1 MRILVA
7 GYGTVAQGVMRS
19 LLERHGVAAKDIFC
33 FTYGSDDNSSL
44 LDFLEAEG
52 IGFSVV
58 GLWEEEAVAIV
69 REFAPDFIAS
79 LYYRDIIPDRIL
91 SLARKKAFNV
101 HPALLPKF
109 RGCFSGVWAIIQG
122 ETETGITIHEMV
134 TKVDS
139 GPILWQKSLPILPDD
154 TGYSL
159 YHRLCAEAVRQFD
172 PFFER
177 LTSGA
182 IMPVEM
188 APGGSFFSRRIPFDG
203 KIDPS
208 WDDERVECF
217 IRAMFFPPFK
227 GAVMEVDGREIEI
240 NSLEEF
246 HLAKKA
252 SVKPLA
258 LRAGN
263 R

>member
-7 GYGTVAQGVMRS
+7 GYGMVAQGIMRS
-19 LLERHGVAAKDIFC
+19 LLEKHGVAAKDIFC
-33 FTYGSDDNSSL
+33 FTYASDDNASVL
-44 LDFLEAEG
+44 EFLEAEG
-52 IGFSVV
+52 IRFSVL
-58 GLWEEEAVAIV
+58 GLWEDEAVPIV
-69 REFAPDFIAS
+69 TQFAPDFIAS
-79 LYYRDIIPDRIL
+79 LYYRDIIPERIL

-109 RGCFSGVWAIIQG
+109 RGCFSGVWAIIHG

-134 TKVDS
+134 KKVDS

-182 IMPVEM
+182 IVPVEM
-188 APGGSFFSRRIPFDG
+188 APGGSFFSRKVPFDG
-203 KIDPS
+203 KIDPA

-217 IRAMFFPPFK
+217 IRAMFFPPFQ

-240 NSLEEF
+240 NSVDEF
-246 HLAKKA
+246 HQAKEG
-252 SVKPLA
+252 STSRPA
-258 LRAGN
+258 LRYGK